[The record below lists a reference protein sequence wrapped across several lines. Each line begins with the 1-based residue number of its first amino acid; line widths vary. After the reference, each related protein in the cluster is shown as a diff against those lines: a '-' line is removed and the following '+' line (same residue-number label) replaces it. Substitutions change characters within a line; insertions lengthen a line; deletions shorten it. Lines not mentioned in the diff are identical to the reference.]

1 MTRDEAR
8 RITAN
13 IARLPETSTASKIL
27 KGGDV
32 SGIGTTS
39 LLDVYGGR
47 GHTDQL
53 AVYAPF
59 RGDHLVTPL
68 FLVLALLVGLMGHAF
83 LLVFAGRWR

>member
-1 MTRDEAR
+1 MAVAVTL
-8 RITAN
+8 
-13 IARLPETSTASKIL
+13 IA
-27 KGGDV
+27 
-32 SGIGTTS
+32 
-39 LLDVYGGR
+39 
-47 GHTDQL
+47 L